1 MDFGL
6 SPEQL
11 RNGLLSYIFIAVSLC
26 LRAYAQAWFADRL
39 GDHTPAAQ
47 GRLTFN
53 PLAHVDLW
61 GTVVLP
67 LMCIFFLNPHL
78 DGVWFFLAWAKP
90 VPINPGAFREPRKHY
105 LYCLLAQTAISLL
118 IMLGVSLVGAGL
130 FRLDPNTVSLVMS
143 VISINA
149 CLVVLDL
156 FPLPPLPG
164 ALILV
169 NRGWMSEQTYFAL
182 GRWGGLILLIAFQV
196 PAVQA
201 FFGILRA
208 IVAVPFVLLF
218 NLLAG

>member
-1 MDFGL
+1 MDLGL
-6 SPEQL
+6 TPEHI
-11 RNGLLSYIFIAVSLC
+11 RNGLLSYIFIAASLC
-26 LRAYAQAWFADRL
+26 MRAYAQAWLADRL
-39 GDHTPAAQ
+39 GDHTPAAE
-47 GRLTFN
+47 GRLTLN
-53 PLAHVDLW
+53 PLVHMDLW
-61 GTVVLP
+61 GTVILP

-78 DGVWFFLAWAKP
+78 NGLWFFLAWAKP
-90 VPINPGAFREPRKHY
+90 VAINPGAFSEPRKHY

-118 IMLGVSLVGAGL
+118 IMLVVSVVGGGIY
-130 FRLDPNTVSLVMS
+130 RLDPNTVSLIRG

-156 FPLPPLPG
+156 LPLPPLPG

-169 NRGWMSEQTYFAL
+169 NRGWMSEQTYLAM

-196 PAVQA
+196 PAVQS

-208 IVAVPFVLLF
+208 IVEVPFVLLF